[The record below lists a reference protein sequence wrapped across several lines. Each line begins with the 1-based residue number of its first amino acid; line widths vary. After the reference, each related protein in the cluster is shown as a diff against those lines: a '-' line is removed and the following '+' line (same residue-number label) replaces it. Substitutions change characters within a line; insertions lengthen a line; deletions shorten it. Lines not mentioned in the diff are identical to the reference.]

1 MNTPKTLYLLV
12 ILHLLFQD
20 SLTDGVETQTVTTC
34 FGTIINQNNYL
45 LKRTEKIVDI
55 QFPYALASND
65 IWTQFPDMAIRIKLD
80 YDQAVYIKYSLTLQL
95 GSILC
100 TRVLIDGKENR
111 RFRHITGATGFIS
124 NS

>member
-1 MNTPKTLYLLV
+1 MLRNHHQSKQLS
-12 ILHLLFQD
+12 I
-20 SLTDGVETQTVTTC
+20 EK
-34 FGTIINQNNYL
+34 N
-45 LKRTEKIVDI
+45 RKIVDI

-65 IWTQFPDMAIRIKLD
+65 IWAQFPDMAIRIKLD
-80 YDQAVYIKYSLTLQL
+80 YDQAVYIKYSVTLQL
-95 GSILC
+95 GNILC